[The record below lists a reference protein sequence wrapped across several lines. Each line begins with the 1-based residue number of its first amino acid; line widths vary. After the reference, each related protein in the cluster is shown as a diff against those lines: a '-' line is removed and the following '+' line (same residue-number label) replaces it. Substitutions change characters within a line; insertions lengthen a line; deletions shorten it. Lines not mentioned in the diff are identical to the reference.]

1 MGRELRV
8 VCFVCVAGALLS
20 CATTSTGPAP
30 APSAAASRLP
40 DFELSSVEG
49 DSVRLSEH
57 LGRDV
62 VLLAFWDTW
71 CEPCKTELPHL
82 DRIYR
87 ANKDKGL
94 TVFAISMDDPST
106 AMQVAPYV
114 HENGFAFGVLLDPN
128 GRASNLY
135 NTHKS
140 APYTVVI
147 GRDGTIARE
156 TSGFEPGSVKPLEEL
171 IEKLLAAKAQ

>member
-1 MGRELRV
+1 MGREVLLV
-8 VCFVCVAGALLS
+8 LVAGILSS
-20 CATTSTGPAP
+20 CATTSPQTRA
-30 APSAAASRLP
+30 SSSRLP

-57 LGRDV
+57 LGHDV

-87 ANKDKGL
+87 AHKDEGL

-106 AMQVAPYV
+106 AMLV
-114 HENGFAFGVLLDPN
+114 
-128 GRASNLY
+128 
-135 NTHKS
+135 
-140 APYTVVI
+140 
-147 GRDGTIARE
+147 
-156 TSGFEPGSVKPLEEL
+156 
-171 IEKLLAAKAQ
+171 